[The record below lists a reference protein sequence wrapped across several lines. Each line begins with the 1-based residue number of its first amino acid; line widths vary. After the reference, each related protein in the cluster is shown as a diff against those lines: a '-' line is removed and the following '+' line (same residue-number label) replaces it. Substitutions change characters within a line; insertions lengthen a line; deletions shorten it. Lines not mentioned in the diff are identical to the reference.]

1 MTCKLNEKFE
11 KAVDAVRDALHAAI
25 DAESFDRNALN
36 ELTRHYQGLQ
46 TIARDNVKKHDEV
59 PSISFDLDRQLYGNP
74 WSISTSDADG
84 IGPDGCYNPDYN
96 ISLGDLGN
104 LSVNDDVITF
114 NTDNLAAGTVTV
126 PEHEDDEKIVL

>member
-1 MTCKLNEKFE
+1 MTCKLHSKFE
-11 KAVDAVRDALHAAI
+11 TALDAVKEALHAAI
-25 DAESFDRNALN
+25 DTKDFDRNALS
-36 ELTRHYQGLQ
+36 ELWRHYQGLQ
-46 TIARDNVKKHDEV
+46 TIARDNAKGHDES
-59 PSISFDLDRQLYGNP
+59 PSISFDYNP

-96 ISLGDLGN
+96 ISLGNLGN

>member
-11 KAVDAVRDALHAAI
+11 KAVSAVRDALHAAI

-84 IGPDGCYNPDYN
+84 GGIGPDGCYNPDYN
-96 ISLGDLGN
+96 ISLGE
-104 LSVNDDVITF
+104 DVLTF
-114 NTDNLAAGTVTV
+114 NTADLTAGTVTV